1 MALSDEAIE
10 AAVANAPAAPVVQWS
25 PELTLDHAEMDAV
38 HEEFVAL
45 LAQAAKAADDELA
58 GRWASVM
65 RHTEAHFAAE
75 EAWMQASNFEAC
87 GCHSNEHQTILA
99 VMREGGKRGLSGHP
113 GLLRQLARELGVWF
127 AGHAQ
132 GMDAALAA
140 HLKTKAGSA
149 TAQT

>member
-1 MALSDEAIE
+1 MALSDEAIQ

-25 PELTLDHAEMDAV
+25 AELALDHAEMDAV

-45 LAQAAKAADDELA
+45 LARAAEANDDDLA
-58 GRWASVM
+58 TQWALVM
-65 RHTEAHFAAE
+65 QHTEAHFAAE

-87 GCHSNEHQTILA
+87 GCHGNEHATILA
-99 VMREGGKRGLSGHP
+99 VMREGGKRGLNGHP
-113 GLLRQLARELGVWF
+113 ALLRQLARELGVWF

-140 HLKTKAGSA
+140 HLKSRPAVT
-149 TAQT
+149 TL